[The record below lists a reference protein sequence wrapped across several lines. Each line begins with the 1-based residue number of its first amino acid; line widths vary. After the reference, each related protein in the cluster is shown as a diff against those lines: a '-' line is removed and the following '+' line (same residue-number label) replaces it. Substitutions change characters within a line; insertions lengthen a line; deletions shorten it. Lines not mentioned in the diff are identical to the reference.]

1 MNRESMIRCGW
12 VAECDISI
20 RRLAIHEYD
29 RQFTIHELRFTI
41 NDSRNYVGNSERQT
55 EENDGVGLP
64 PELADAE
71 LDELLDQASKADAA
85 GVAPGGVG
93 WVPTYDLNTA
103 AAAGWLIKAGR
114 ASMLVEVDPPGS
126 GIYTSKVFDN
136 CRTMAKTYSTRCRMT
151 VGTGTITA

>member
-1 MNRESMIRCGW
+1 MYGVAGW
-12 VAECDISI
+12 PSATYRYAVRNSRISI
-20 RRLAIHEYD
+20 VDSRFTNNDSRI
-29 RQFTIHELRFTI
+29 TIHEI
-41 NDSRNYVGNSERQT
+41 MSET
-55 EENDGVGLP
+55 AKDKLKKMTAWDMP

-93 WVPTYDLNTA
+93 WVPTYDLNAA

-136 CRTMAKTYSTRCRMT
+136 CRAMAKTYSTRCRMT